1 MTARTTARTTLAV
14 LAALSGIG
22 IAPATAAPRERLV
35 EAFGNDPCPQS
46 SNDEIVVCARRPESE
61 RYRIPVALRE
71 PASADLVTA
80 TERVHEMI
88 DIGRTGTDSCSAVG
102 PGGFTGCFLKAVR
115 HGHDEK
121 RAVRRAREAE
131 PD

>member
-1 MTARTTARTTLAV
+1 MSARTILLLT
-14 LAALSGIG
+14 AALWSA
-22 IAPATAAPRERLV
+22 APADAAPRERLV
-35 EAFGNDPCPQS
+35 EAFGNDPCPRS
-46 SNDEIVVCARRPESE
+46 SDDEIVVCARRPESE

-80 TERVHEMI
+80 TDRVHEMI

-115 HGHDEK
+115 HGRDEK
-121 RAVRRAREAE
+121 RADRRAREAE

>member
-1 MTARTTARTTLAV
+1 MPVRTTLAV
-14 LAALSGIG
+14 LASLWSV
-22 IAPATAAPRERLV
+22 APAEAAPRQRLV
-35 EAFGNDPCPQS
+35 EAFGDDPCPQS
-46 SNDEIVVCARRPESE
+46 SGEEIVVCARRPESD
-61 RYRIPVALRE
+61 RYRIPLALRE

-80 TERVHEMI
+80 TDRVHEMI
-88 DIGRTGTDSCSAVG
+88 DIGRTGTDSCSPVG

-115 HGHDEK
+115 HGRDEK

>member
-1 MTARTTARTTLAV
+1 MSGRIAIAV
-14 LAALSGIG
+14 LANLWAA
-22 IAPATAAPRERLV
+22 APAQAAPRERLV

-46 SNDEIVVCARRPESE
+46 SGEEIVVCARRPESE
-61 RYRIPVALRE
+61 RYRIPVELRE
-71 PASADLVTA
+71 PAAADLVTA
-80 TERVHEMI
+80 TDRVHEMI
-88 DIGRTGTDSCSAVG
+88 DIGRTGTDSCSPVG

-115 HGHDEK
+115 HGRDEK